1 MKAEKLKE
9 KRKVK
14 TYKVPDTIYAK
25 AKKKAKKEKTTVA
38 NLLEDYLYDYAE

>member
-9 KRKVK
+9 PRINKS
-14 TYKVPDTIYAK
+14 YKVAKTIYEK
-25 AKKKAKKEKTTVA
+25 ARKKAKKEKTTVA